1 MDILRHDPS
10 FILDQNKLKS
20 LEDTDVNLKYYALKH
35 NVMVHNVSFI
45 DREDEIAFLEEAYST
60 DRSQMIVIY
69 GRRRVGK
76 TYLLLQFMKEKKHT
90 YHLCTKGNETE
101 QIRFLSRMIGVSLD
115 DTALVL
121 SPFSEWR
128 TLFMYLYERAKD
140 ERYLLIIDEFPY
152 LINANTAVTS
162 IFQKYWDEYLS
173 KTKIMLVLC
182 GSSIAMME
190 SEVLAYKSPLYGR
203 RTGQWK
209 VEPMSFGDAA
219 RFFAESGWVEEAI
232 ENYSITGGV
241 PFYLVELDLTKNA
254 IDNILENVARKG
266 KLLYDE
272 GEILIREEL
281 RDPLTYFSILE
292 AISSGNTKQV
302 RIANHIGVP
311 STALPRYLSTL
322 TRLGYI
328 EKRVPV
334 TEPDKS
340 KKAVYR
346 IKDNFINFW
355 FRFIYPYRSY
365 IEEGDYG
372 RFRKI
377 LDSHFNQYV
386 SFIFED
392 ICKDFLSALNRDSRL
407 PLHFTKIGN
416 WWGHYRDRGK
426 RKEVEIDA
434 VALNDGTKDVLFV
447 ECRWKNLSL
456 KQAETILGDLVVKSH
471 HVDWNNLV
479 RTEYF
484 GIIGKRIEKKEEL
497 RKRGF
502 VVFDLD
508 DF

>member
-1 MDILRHDPS
+1 M
-10 FILDQNKLKS
+10 
-20 LEDTDVNLKYYALKH
+20 TDANLKYYAAKH
-35 NVMVHNVSFI
+35 NVMVHNVPFI
-45 DREDEIAFLEEAYST
+45 DREDEIAFLNEAYST
-60 DRSQMIVIY
+60 DRSQMIILY

-76 TYLLLQFMKEKKHT
+76 TYLLLEFMKEKKHT
-90 YHLCTKGNETE
+90 YHLCTRGNETE
-101 QIRFLSRMIGVSLD
+101 QIRFLSRMVGVSLD

-128 TLFMYLYERAKD
+128 TLFMYLYEKAKD

-152 LINANTAVTS
+152 LITANSAVTS

-173 KTKIMLVLC
+173 KTKMMLVLC

-190 SEVLAYKSPLYGR
+190 SEVLAYNSPLYGR
-203 RTGQWK
+203 MTGQWK

-219 RFFAESGWVEEAI
+219 SFFAKGRCGEEAI

-241 PFYLVELDLTKNA
+241 PFYLVELDLTKSA

-266 KLLYDE
+266 RLLYDE

-281 RDPLTYFSILE
+281 RDPSTYFSILE
-292 AISSGNTKQV
+292 AISSGNAKQV
-302 RIANHIGVP
+302 RIANRIGVP

-322 TRLGYI
+322 MRLGYI

-334 TEPDKS
+334 TEPGKS

-346 IKDNFINFW
+346 IKDNFMNFW

-365 IEEGDYG
+365 IEEGDYE
-372 RFRKI
+372 RFREI
-377 LDSHFNQYV
+377 LDRHFNLYV

-392 ICKDFLSALNRDSRL
+392 VCKDFLNALNRSDRL

-416 WWGHYRDRGK
+416 WWGHYRDRGM
-426 RKEVEIDA
+426 RREVEIDV
-434 VALNDGTKDVLFV
+434 VALNDATKEILFV
-447 ECRWKNLSL
+447 ECKWRNLSRR
-456 KQAETILGDLVVKSH
+456 QAETILGELSEKSR
-471 HVDWNNLV
+471 HVDWNDGV

-484 GIIGKRIEKKEEL
+484 GIIGKRIEGKDEL
-497 RKRGF
+497 RGMGF
-502 VVFDLD
+502 IVFDLD

>member
-1 MDILRHDPS
+1 MPEFFR
-10 FILDQNKLKS
+10 KM
-20 LEDTDVNLKYYALKH
+20 TDANLKYYATEH
-35 NVMVHNVSFI
+35 NVMVHNVPFI
-45 DREDEIAFLEEAYST
+45 DREDEITFLQEAYST
-60 DRSQMIVIY
+60 DRSQMIILY

-76 TYLLLQFMKEKKHT
+76 TYLLLEFMKEKKHT
-90 YHLCTKGNETE
+90 YYLCTRGNETE
-101 QIRFLSRMIGVSLD
+101 QIRFLSRTIGVSLN

-128 TLFMYLYERAKD
+128 TLFMYLYEKAKD

-152 LINANTAVTS
+152 LINANPAVTS

-190 SEVLAYKSPLYGR
+190 SEVLAYQSPLYGR

-219 RFFAESGWVEEAI
+219 LFFARGGRVEDAI

-241 PFYLVELDLTKNA
+241 PFYLVELDRNSA
-254 IDNILENVARKG
+254 IDNIMENVARRG
-266 KLLYDE
+266 RLLYDE

-281 RDPLTYFSILE
+281 RDPSTYFSILE
-292 AISSGNTKQV
+292 AISSGNARQV
-302 RIANHIGVP
+302 KIANHIGVP

-322 TRLGYI
+322 IRLGYV

-346 IKDNFINFW
+346 IKDNFMNFW
-355 FRFIYPYRSY
+355 FKFIYPYRSY
-365 IEEGDYG
+365 IEEGGYG
-372 RFRKI
+372 RFREI
-377 LDSHFNQYV
+377 LDRHFSQHV
-386 SFIFED
+386 SFVFED
-392 ICKDFLSALNRDSRL
+392 VCKDFLNVLNKDGGL

-416 WWGHYRDRGK
+416 WWGHYRDRGI
-426 RKEVEIDA
+426 RREVEIDA
-434 VALNDGTKDVLFV
+434 VALNDATKEILFV
-447 ECRWKNLSL
+447 ECKWKNLSRR
-456 KQAETILGDLVVKSH
+456 QAEVVLGELSEKSR
-471 HVDWNNLV
+471 HVDWNNAA

-484 GIIGKRIEKKEEL
+484 GIIGKRIEGKDEL
-497 RKRGF
+497 REKGF
-502 VVFDLD
+502 VVMDLD